1 MKRIMGAVIIAL
13 IAAVGIIVMIYL
25 DQHEDHQ
32 KEIATLTSEADQLKE
47 SMVQSSHR
55 NNELQKLLDTARNDP
70 NVWAL
75 SALGNASAGRVM
87 LWLMLSSGQ
96 GADIKIDKGSCN
108 KILQQ
113 LGSMSTIFAKEGPKK
128 GLSEF
133 QVKYGIAHFTYEL
146 RFAIKLCKVALG
158 SSHQAEALKKIFP

>member
-1 MKRIMGAVIIAL
+1 MGATIIAL

-25 DQHEDHQ
+25 DQHEDYQ
-32 KEIATLTSEADQLKE
+32 KEIAILTSEADQLKE

-96 GADIKIDKGSCN
+96 GADIKIDKGSCD

-113 LGSMSTIFAKEGPKK
+113 LGTMARMFAKEGPKK

-133 QVKYGIAHFTYEL
+133 QVKYGVAYFAYEL
-146 RFAIKLCKVALG
+146 RFAMNLCKVAVG
-158 SSHQAEALKKIFP
+158 NPHPVQALKKIFP